1 MNQRTVKQ
9 DVTISGIGLH
19 TGQSSTITIKSG
31 IANSGIKF
39 IRTDLEK
46 RTIIKAVANNVHSTQ
61 RCTVLKKGAASIHTV
76 EHLLAA
82 LAGLCID
89 NATIEVDGAE
99 IPILDGSAKPF
110 IDVIQ
115 ESGIEELEEARKVF
129 VIEEPIIYNDE
140 ATGAEITILPAKQFE
155 VTTLVDYDSPFIS
168 AQYVSLSNINDF
180 QETIAPARTFG
191 FLNEVEALLDQ
202 GLIKGGSLDNAVVIA
217 NKAMNEEELAALAK
231 KLGRPSIAIE
241 SGVLNTTPLRFPN
254 EPARHKLLDV
264 IGDLSLAGVAIQ
276 GKVIA
281 SKPGHAAN
289 THVAEMLRVM
299 YQKHVKL
306 GGLPKYDP
314 SKPPLKTTMQIEAML
329 PHRHPFLLVDKIIE
343 LSDKHVVG
351 VKNVTYDEYFFKG
364 HFPNNPIMPG
374 VLQIEAMAQTGGILA
389 LSSVPDPEN
398 WDTYFLKIDA
408 TKFKQKVVPGDT
420 LILKLEL
427 LNPIRRGMSIMQG
440 TAYVGDKIVSE
451 GLLTARIVRREM

>member
-19 TGQSSTITIKSG
+19 TGNSSTVTIKPG
-31 IANSGIKF
+31 VANGGIKF

-46 RTIIKAVANNVHSTQ
+46 PTIVKALANNVHSTQ
-61 RCTVLKKGAASIHTV
+61 RCTVLKKGNASIHTV

-89 NATIEVDGAE
+89 NVIIEVAGEE

-110 IDVIQ
+110 MDAIL
-115 ESGIEELEEARKVF
+115 ESGIEELKEARKVF
-129 VIEEPIIYNDE
+129 VIEETISYQDE
-140 ATGAEITILPAKQFE
+140 ATGAEITILPAKKFE
-155 VTTLVDYDSPFIS
+155 IATLVDYNSP
-168 AQYVSLSNINDF
+168 YVSTQYASLSDINDF
-180 QETIAPARTFG
+180 QEMIAPARTFG

-217 NKAMNEEELAALAK
+217 NKAMSETELATLAK
-231 KLGRPSIAIE
+231 KLGRPSVAITQA
-241 SGVLNTTPLRFPN
+241 GVLNTTELRFNN

-281 SKPGHAAN
+281 TKSGHAVN
-289 THVAEMLRVM
+289 TKVAEILRTM

-314 SKPPLKTTMQIEAML
+314 TKTPIKNTMEIEAML

-343 LSDKHVVG
+343 LSAKHVVG

-398 WDTYFLKIDA
+398 WDTYFLKIDEA
-408 TKFKQKVVPGDT
+408 KFKQKVVPGDT
-420 LILKLEL
+420 IILKLEL
-427 LNPIRRGMSIMQG
+427 LHPIRRGLSIMKG

-451 GLLTARIVRREM
+451 GKLTAQIVKRK